1 MRKKIKKVK
10 ILENS
15 FDKNE
20 RKIHKFTQSHI
31 YFNKASKNQKK
42 KKMKKKFLPF
52 KIN

>member
-20 RKIHKFTQSHI
+20 RKIFRKNFI
-31 YFNKASKNQKK
+31 FNEKK
-42 KKMKKKFLPF
+42 
-52 KIN
+52 I